1 MEPRPRRLDRPAR
14 LLLGRPSRKQGL
26 RVLVICGILL
36 VVVGLL
42 LVFDPSDSGSDNL
55 ALSSVFALALAQG
68 LAAGR
73 HFLYE
78 RRRE

>member
-1 MEPRPRRLDRPAR
+1 
-14 LLLGRPSRKQGL
+14 
-26 RVLVICGILL
+26 VLVICGILL